1 MAQAFFT
8 RLSQRLSTSAGTV
21 VADMEGQTVA
31 QRAKESPSVVL
42 VLELMDEEGLDISSE
57 QRTQLT
63 ADLVSAADRV
73 IVMAQRDSWP
83 GYLVEGGKVTFWDID
98 DPVNIPQGAARA
110 IRDQIKAKVGELV
123 RETG

>member
-1 MAQAFFT
+1 
-8 RLSQRLSTSAGTV
+8 
-21 VADMEGQTVA
+21 MEGQTVA